1 MTAVPES
8 CFIHWRSRWR
18 HSGSTGIPMGL
29 AVRGL
34 TESALRE
41 IRDSEN
47 LIRITTY
54 THNTMEH
61 VRSVR
66 SAVAALL
73 AIVVICLICN
83 VLVALYLLTL

>member
-1 MTAVPES
+1 M
-8 CFIHWRSRWR
+8 
-18 HSGSTGIPMGL
+18 STQTDWQAL
-29 AVRGL
+29 QERDENSAQRAGL

-61 VRSVR
+61 MRAVR

-73 AIVVICLICN
+73 TIVVISLIGN
-83 VLVALYLLTL
+83 VLVALSLLTR